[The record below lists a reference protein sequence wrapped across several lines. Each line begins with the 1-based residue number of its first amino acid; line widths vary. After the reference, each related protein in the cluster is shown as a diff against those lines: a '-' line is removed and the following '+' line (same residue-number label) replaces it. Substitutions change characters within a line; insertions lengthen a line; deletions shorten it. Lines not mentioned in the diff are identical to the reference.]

1 VPALLSKIKNQ
12 DDTISALNK
21 KVESLVDESA
31 SARQTMSALEAQM
44 QALLKIVE
52 K

>member
-1 VPALLSKIKNQ
+1 
-12 DDTISALNK
+12 
-21 KVESLVDESA
+21 VESLVDESA
-31 SARQTMSALEAQM
+31 STRQKMSALEAQM